1 MKSLDSGGLWS
12 AILFLTRVIKLFMV
26 VSGKQ
31 IAMLFV
37 RDERRLFLGAGGGG
51 GGSENKRIKVHVK

>member
-1 MKSLDSGGLWS
+1 MVSY
-12 AILFLTRVIKLFMV
+12 ILFLTRVIKLFMV

-37 RDERRLFLGAGGGG
+37 RDEMRLFWGAGGGG
-51 GGSENKRIKVHVK
+51 GGSGNKRIKVHVK